1 MYALCHLRAI
11 EANLY
16 SCHPFYSVLTP
27 LAPSLTILKPHKQ
40 NWLQTHLG
48 KLQTRKL
55 SVAGVTIK
63 SIGNP
68 TDQ

>member
-1 MYALCHLRAI
+1 MK
-11 EANLY
+11 LY
-16 SCHPFYSVLTP
+16 VCFVPPKGHRSKFVFYSVLTP